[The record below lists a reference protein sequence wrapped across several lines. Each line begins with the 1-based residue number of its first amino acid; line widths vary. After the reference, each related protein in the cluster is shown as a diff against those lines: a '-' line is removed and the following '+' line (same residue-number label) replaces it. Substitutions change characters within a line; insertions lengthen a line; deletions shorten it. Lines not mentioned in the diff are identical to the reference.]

1 MSLVKFQ
8 ETDILLDELVELSV
22 VSCNQNPHWRNV
34 LFVLGLGLNERLKD
48 LALNS
53 NTILMVLDES
63 KLLGRQH
70 FEFATPLVLVV
81 ELLHPTLV

>member
-48 LALNS
+48 LATVSVVNY
-53 NTILMVLDES
+53 ILVGSFNIVVTTLAMVFIV
-63 KLLGRQH
+63 KVHTLGC
-70 FEFATPLVLVV
+70 T
-81 ELLHPTLV
+81 

>member
-22 VSCNQNPHWRNV
+22 VSCYQNPHWRNV

-48 LALNS
+48 LATVSVVNY
-53 NTILMVLDES
+53 ILVGSFNIVVTTLAMVFIV
-63 KLLGRQH
+63 KVHTLGC
-70 FEFATPLVLVV
+70 T
-81 ELLHPTLV
+81 